1 MNVLITSILA
11 TKGKKG
17 YANYTKV
24 RNRLLNDITE
34 LNIDEEKQT
43 VFEKLKKSIANKK
56 KNNTLFSKL
65 KYLSKD
71 K

>member
-17 YANYTKV
+17 YANYTKA
-24 RNRLLNDITE
+24 RNRLLNYITE

-65 KYLSKD
+65 KYLNKD